1 MELASIAESLER
13 AGRTSKAEE
22 DWSKI
27 EILTEELC
35 SALSDLNAEVAR
47 FSGKSS
53 SGETKG
59 DDSAS
64 DAIRATKALP
74 SIDWDAAMTAVGEDH
89 EFLVDVLSDFV
100 SAASAGM
107 AALSAAMLAKD
118 LAEIKDVGHSI
129 KGAAR
134 PLSCHRIEAVAALI
148 ESAANPN
155 NNPGGATA
163 ERWDEL
169 AQLCEE
175 YSSCVFCLWSEIQSP
190 GSATPLPGAAPESP
204 ASNTIIAN
212 IDWDGALEKT
222 GNDKK
227 FLAEVIYLNITT
239 TSLLICSVGPCRR
252 YSRSR

>member
-1 MELASIAESLER
+1 MFCLELASIAESLER
-13 AGRTSKAEE
+13 AGRTTKAED
-22 DWSKI
+22 DWKTI
-27 EILTEELC
+27 EILTENLC
-35 SALSDLNAEVAR
+35 SALNDLNAEVSR
-47 FSGKSS
+47 FSGKGDGSAES
-53 SGETKG
+53 KG
-59 DDSAS
+59 DDSAN

-129 KGAAR
+129 KGAAK

-148 ESAANPN
+148 ETAANPN
-155 NNPGGATA
+155 NNPGGASA

-227 FLAEVIYLNITT
+227 FLAEVTSTT
-239 TSLLICSVGPCRR
+239 LLFKW
-252 YSRSR
+252 